1 MKYYDLRIGDY
12 VKLKENG
19 QNVRVAGLTSKKVR
33 FHKDDESRLYSRKY
47 SEIEPVPFAEMYGD
61 ITNADILLVV
71 TEKRNGRELTLG
83 EAHFFKV
90 KDQDGVFTSVDNYT
104 FRYVHE
110 IQNYHYAKYGETL
123 DL

>member
-1 MKYYDLRIGDY
+1 MRYYDLRIGDY
-12 VKLKENG
+12 VKRKDNG
-19 QNVRVAGLTSKKVR
+19 EKVRVVALTSKKVR
-33 FHKDDESRLYSRKY
+33 FHNDDESRLYSLKY
-47 SEIEPVPFAEMYGD
+47 SEIEPVPFAEMYCD
-61 ITNADILLVV
+61 VTNADILIVV

-90 KDQDGVFTSVDNYT
+90 KGQDGVFTNVDGYT